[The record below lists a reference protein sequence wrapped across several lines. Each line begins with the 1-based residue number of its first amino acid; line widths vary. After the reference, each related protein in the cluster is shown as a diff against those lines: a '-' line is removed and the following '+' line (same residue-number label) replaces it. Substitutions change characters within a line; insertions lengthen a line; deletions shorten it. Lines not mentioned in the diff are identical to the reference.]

1 MVTGSISVKTDTSAA
16 SARGLS
22 QESAPSSTYVVSP
35 MKSVTLSSLPKVAYV
50 LLVVLPSTTQ
60 RKAGMS
66 ITVIELEKSGRCS
79 VPIVISR

>member
-1 MVTGSISVKTDTSAA
+1 
-16 SARGLS
+16 
-22 QESAPSSTYVVSP
+22 

-66 ITVIELEKSGRCS
+66 ITVIELEKSVRCS
-79 VPIVISR
+79 VPTAMSR